1 MTKRVSI
8 KDVALSAGVS
18 VTTVSH
24 VLNDT
29 PGKRVKPET
38 RDRVQRV
45 ARELGYQASSIARSL
60 RTQRSQIIAMV
71 SDEIAT
77 TPHAGRI
84 ILGSQEAASHHGW
97 LLMLVNSGG
106 DPAVEE
112 AEIRA
117 LAQRQVDGFIYAT
130 MYHREIELPEA
141 LRGVPTVLLDARTRD
156 PAVSWAVPDEY
167 TAGRAATQVLIDAGH
182 RRIGYTNNV
191 DDIPAT
197 RGRLAGHLDALAAAG
212 IVPDSALIVTASSDT
227 QGGLFAG
234 RALLELPERP
244 TAVFAFND
252 RMAMG
257 VYHAAFEGG
266 VSIPSDLSVIGFDN
280 QELIAEGLRPRLTT
294 MALPHYE
301 MGVWAVNALIAR
313 IQEPSLQAE
322 QVELECPLIE
332 RESVAPPQAGS

>member
-1 MTKRVSI
+1 MTKRISI
-8 KDVALSAGVS
+8 RDVAASAGVS

-24 VLNDT
+24 VLNAT
-29 PGKRVKPET
+29 PGTRVKPET
-38 RDRVQRV
+38 RDRVQQV
-45 ARELGYQASSIARSL
+45 ARELGYQASTIARSL
-60 RTQRSQIIAMV
+60 RTQRSHTIAMI

-84 ILGSQEAASHHGW
+84 ILGAQEAASSHGL

-112 AEIRA
+112 AEIQA

-130 MYHREIELPEA
+130 MYHREVELPDA
-141 LRGVPTVLLDARTRD
+141 LRRVPTVLLDARCED
-156 PAVSWAVPDEY
+156 PAVPSAVPDEY
-167 TAGRAATQVLIDAGH
+167 AGGRAATQALIDAGH
-182 RRIGYTNNV
+182 RRIGYANNA

-212 IVPDSALIVTASSDT
+212 IDPDPALVVTAPSDT
-227 QGGLFAG
+227 GGGLTAG
-234 RALLELPERP
+234 RTLLALPDRP

-257 VYHAAFEGG
+257 VYHAATERG
-266 VSIPSDLSVIGFDN
+266 VDIPRELSVVGFDN
-280 QELIAEGLRPRLTT
+280 QELIAEGLRPPLTT

-301 MGVWAVNALIAR
+301 MGMWAVEALVAR
-313 IQEPSLQAE
+313 IRDPHTPAE
-322 QVELECPLIE
+322 QVELPCPLVD
-332 RESVAPPQAGS
+332 RASVAPPET